1 MLVAGLGL
9 RTGDGILDMFDC
21 CLVVHLPGQS
31 ASLSLAKACTEIQMQ
46 ISVRWYSFCLDR
58 WKDRALL
65 PLLQRPKFNLFV
77 SRAWRWR
84 HDFWACDAPGF
95 TWLSLGDLGTEISQ
109 HDWGQRSLQFAFHY
123 DMKPLAWGG
132 ECQLR
137 FSAETPATKCAPTGH
152 VKRISRPFLQDQ

>member
-1 MLVAGLGL
+1 MPMMLVAGLGL

-58 WKDRALL
+58 WKHRALL

-77 SRAWRWR
+77 
-84 HDFWACDAPGF
+84 
-95 TWLSLGDLGTEISQ
+95 LELGDGVMTFELVMLQASRGYRWGTLEQ
-109 HDWGQRSLQFAFHY
+109 KFHNTTEGKDLRSSLFR
-123 DMKPLAWGG
+123 M
-132 ECQLR
+132 
-137 FSAETPATKCAPTGH
+137 T
-152 VKRISRPFLQDQ
+152 